1 MCPHL
6 KERAMFLLKQE
17 MLKLQETVQPIRSSS
32 STFSN
37 SSCSSSTSSNS
48 SCSSSTSSNSSCS
61 SSTSSNSSC
70 SSSTSSN
77 SSCSSSS
84 TASMSCLSSPT
95 SVSITNFSARKQL
108 LMSIYDKQ
116 HEVPE
121 KSSAEEQLEK
131 YLTSTSIIQD
141 EEDDDILGYW
151 REHQKLFP
159 LISSIARVVLAIPAS
174 NTLVERLFSS
184 CKNTIIDKR
193 TRLGSEKLNKMMFL
207 QKNMNILKEKF
218 RIHFTVLND
227 DQVTKR
233 RDDIT
238 ILNHQS
244 IQKKMKLYD
253 YGMDQ
258 QNDNDYLINIDNDD
272 DE

>member
-17 MLKLQETVQPIRSSS
+17 MLKLQKTVQPIRSSS

-48 SCSSSTSSNSSCS
+48 SCSSSTSS
-61 SSTSSNSSC
+61 SNSSC
-70 SSSTSSN
+70 SSPTSSN

-121 KSSAEEQLEK
+121 KSSTEEQL
-131 YLTSTSIIQD
+131 
-141 EEDDDILGYW
+141 
-151 REHQKLFP
+151 
-159 LISSIARVVLAIPAS
+159 
-174 NTLVERLFSS
+174 
-184 CKNTIIDKR
+184 
-193 TRLGSEKLNKMMFL
+193 
-207 QKNMNILKEKF
+207 
-218 RIHFTVLND
+218 
-227 DQVTKR
+227 
-233 RDDIT
+233 
-238 ILNHQS
+238 
-244 IQKKMKLYD
+244 
-253 YGMDQ
+253 
-258 QNDNDYLINIDNDD
+258 
-272 DE
+272 